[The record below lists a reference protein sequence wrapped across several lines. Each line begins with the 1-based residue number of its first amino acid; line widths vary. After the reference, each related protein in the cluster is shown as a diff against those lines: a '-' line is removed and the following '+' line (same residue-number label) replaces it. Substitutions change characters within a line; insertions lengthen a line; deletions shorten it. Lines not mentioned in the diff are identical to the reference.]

1 MGVVHMELIRRR
13 FAKDPPAELAWVTPL
28 ADALQ
33 QAQIVYLFGGA
44 FVGIAFQPFCYM
56 LVGLQ
61 CGLSAY
67 IGRVKRAAPKP
78 FRAPRKEAV
87 PLPASA

>member
-1 MGVVHMELIRRR
+1 MC
-13 FAKDPPAELAWVTPL
+13 
-28 ADALQ
+28 
-33 QAQIVYLFGGA
+33 YLVGST

-67 IGRVKRAAPKP
+67 IGRVRRAAPVP
-78 FRAPRKEAV
+78 FVQRRPV
-87 PLPASA
+87 PAQQQAGTAAMEIS

>member
-1 MGVVHMELIRRR
+1 MEIIRRR
-13 FAKDPPAELAWVTPL
+13 YAKDKTPELGWVTPL

-67 IGRVKRAAPKP
+67 IGRVKRAVPKP
-78 FRAPRKEAV
+78 FRPPSKQAPA
-87 PLPASA
+87 LPASA